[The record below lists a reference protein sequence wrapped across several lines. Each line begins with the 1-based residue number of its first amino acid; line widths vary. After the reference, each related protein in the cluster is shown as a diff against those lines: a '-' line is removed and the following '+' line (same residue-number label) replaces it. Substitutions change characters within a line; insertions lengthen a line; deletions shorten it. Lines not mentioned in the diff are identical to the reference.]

1 MHPNAEIEVIETKLF
16 AGAVA
21 DELVASIGDVISER
35 GSCSLVLSG
44 GGTPASVYRALAR
57 PPRVEE
63 VDWHNVKIFWGDE
76 RWVPQDHHL
85 SNYRMAQETLLC
97 HLPAGS
103 VKVYPIDTSPAT
115 PEEGARQYARRLFD
129 SGIPVSDGL
138 PVFDIVLL
146 GMGEDGHF
154 ASVYP
159 GSELLS
165 AQADICAP
173 SKHPTQDI
181 WRVTL
186 LPRVL
191 LSARRVFFIISGERK
206 AEVVKRVLNQ
216 ESEVEHLPARL
227 YENAS
232 ARVTWFLDSAASQRL
247 PR

>member
-1 MHPNAEIEVIETKLF
+1 MHPRAEIEVIETKLF

-21 DELVASIGDVISER
+21 DEIVASVGDVISER

-44 GGTPASVYRALAR
+44 GSTPASVYRALSR

-63 VDWHNVKIFWGDE
+63 VDWHSTRIFWGDE

-85 SNYRMAQETLLC
+85 SNFRMAQETLLG

-103 VKVYPIDTSPAT
+103 ARAFPIDTTLGT
-115 PEEGARQYARRLFD
+115 PEEGARRYAETLLNAGLPAR
-129 SGIPVSDGL
+129 DGL

-154 ASVYP
+154 ASLYP
-159 GSELLS
+159 GSELLT
-165 AQADICAP
+165 AENWICAP
-173 SKHPTQDI
+173 SKHPAQEI

-186 LPRVL
+186 SPRVL
-191 LSARRVFFIISGERK
+191 LSAHRVFFIISGERK

-216 ESEVEHLPARL
+216 ESEIEHLPARL
-227 YENAS
+227 YENAA